1 MRIRRN
7 HTLGI
12 EEAKIRASHIA
23 ETLGKQY
30 ALDSHW
36 HGDRL
41 VVDGHG
47 VNGHLDVAED
57 SIEMVVKLG
66 FALRLMEVPI
76 RNAIESM
83 IDDELA

>member
-1 MRIRRN
+1 MRFRRN
-7 HTLGI
+7 HKLGI
-12 EEAKIRASHIA
+12 KEAKVRA

-41 VVDGHG
+41 IVDGHG

-76 RNAIESM
+76 RKAIEGM